1 MILLAP
7 LIKLMSIQV
16 SLVAALSLL
25 FISSCSNKK
34 INKDPYGGSVNT
46 SNYDVDSLPAPFAT
60 KSIQNFSMV
69 VGWKDGKTPV
79 APKGFTVTKFADG
92 FDHPRWIYVA
102 DNGDI
107 FVAESNTILKGIKK
121 VGSKISRKIKTH
133 HFGESANRIT
143 MFRDANKDGVPES
156 RHVFMENLNQPFGM
170 LILNNKFYVANT
182 DELVRYDYKKGDT
195 SIRSSGD
202 TILRFTK
209 SKENRHWTRNII
221 ADEAGKKIY
230 VAIGSSSNVAEN
242 GLEDEIRRACIL
254 EINADGTGEKMY
266 AEGLRNPVG
275 IAWAPGTQTLW
286 AAVNERDELGDEL
299 VPDYFTSVTPGKF
312 YGWPFAYFGQ
322 NADPRLKDKQRP
334 DLVQKTLVPD
344 IPLGSHTASLGLV
357 FYEKKSFPSKY
368 QNGAF
373 ITQHGSW
380 NRSVISGYKVVFI
393 PFKNGKPSGPPE
405 DFLTGFIDDLTK
417 SKVHGRPVGI
427 AVLPDGSMLVSDD
440 VNNIIWRIKSQN

>member
-1 MILLAP
+1 MLC
-7 LIKLMSIQV
+7 
-16 SLVAALSLL
+16 LV
-25 FISSCSNKK
+25 FISSCGRK
-34 INKDPYGGSVNT
+34 ITKDSYGGSVKT
-46 SNYDVDSLPAPFAT
+46 GNYDVDSLPSPYAT
-60 KSIQNFSMV
+60 KSVKNFSMV

-79 APKGFTVTKFADG
+79 APQGFTVTKFADG

-121 VGSKISRKIKTH
+121 VGSKLSRKIKTH

-143 MFRDANKDGVPES
+143 MFRDANKDGIPES

-182 DELVRYDYKKGDT
+182 DELLRFDYKKGDT
-195 SIRSSGD
+195 SIRSAGD

-209 SKENRHWTRNII
+209 SKDNRHWTRNII

-230 VAIGSSSNVAEN
+230 IAIGSSSNVAEN
-242 GLEDEIRRACIL
+242 GLKDEIRRACII
-254 EINADGTGEKMY
+254 EINPDGTGEKMY

-275 IAWAPGTQTLW
+275 IAWAPGTHTLW

-299 VPDYFTSVTPGKF
+299 VPDYFTSVRRGEF

-334 DLVQKTLVPD
+334 DLVQKTIVPD

-357 FYEKKSFPSKY
+357 FYEKKALDRK
-368 QNGAF
+368 
-373 ITQHGSW
+373 
-380 NRSVISGYKVVFI
+380 SVV
-393 PFKNGKPSGPPE
+393 
-405 DFLTGFIDDLTK
+405 
-417 SKVHGRPVGI
+417 
-427 AVLPDGSMLVSDD
+427 
-440 VNNIIWRIKSQN
+440 